1 MPDKAI
7 FLSGLFLK
15 IVLFK
20 VMRIE
25 NSLYFIFS
33 RCVTSL
39 LDLAFFGS

>member
-15 IVLFK
+15 ISLFK

-25 NSLYFIFS
+25 NSLYFIFGDAAN
-33 RCVTSL
+33 L
-39 LDLAFFGS
+39 LI

>member
-15 IVLFK
+15 IVFFK

-25 NSLYFIFS
+25 NSLYFIFGDAAN
-33 RCVTSL
+33 L
-39 LDLAFFGS
+39 LI

>member
-15 IVLFK
+15 IVFFK

-25 NSLYFIFS
+25 GDAAN
-33 RCVTSL
+33 L
-39 LDLAFFGS
+39 LI